1 MHVSLGRS
9 PHCATCTSSRPIGAV
24 RRHAR
29 QLALLLAVTSVFT
42 ARPLLAQ
49 IASPLELRVPK
60 PPTVASIDGQG
71 VLVYELHITNLSPVA
86 QTLSRV
92 EVLDDATPA
101 HVLASLEDSALA
113 NAMMRPGVAPPPAA
127 IDRARVAGGL
137 RAIVFLWTPVSMSSP
152 PKRVTHRVTVA
163 QGSGDS
169 AVTRS
174 VVGGS
179 APVST
184 SVATIAPPFHGGPW
198 MAANGP
204 GPVSGHRRALI
215 PIDGTPYIGQRF
227 AIDYVKLDTTGKT
240 YRGDQLVN
248 ANYYAYGVEA
258 LAVADGIVVERKDS
272 IPENIPGATSR
283 AVPITLETIGGN
295 HVILDIGGG
304 RFAFYAHLQPGSLRV
319 KLGDKVRRGQVLGL
333 VGNSGN
339 STEPHLHFHLS
350 DAPSPLGS
358 EGLPYV
364 MESFKLVGRCK
375 TGFLG
380 CAPVTPET
388 RRREMPSGVMVIE
401 VP

>member
-1 MHVSLGRS
+1 MHTAVGPSSGRARRA
-9 PHCATCTSSRPIGAV
+9 ATHRLLA
-24 RRHAR
+24 
-29 QLALLLAVTSVFT
+29 ALLFATPWLVMP
-42 ARPLLAQ
+42 RPLHAQ

-60 PPTVASIDGQG
+60 PPTLATIDGQG
-71 VLVYELHITNLSPVA
+71 VLVYELHLTNFSPVA
-86 QTLSRV
+86 QNIRRI
-92 EVLDDATPA
+92 EVLDDATPV
-101 HVLASLEDSALA
+101 HVLLTLEDSALA
-113 NAMMRPGVAPPPAA
+113 NAMLRPGVSPPPAA
-127 IDRARVAGGL
+127 IDRARLAGGL
-137 RAIVFLWTPVSMSSP
+137 RAVVYLWTPVSATAP
-152 PKRVTHRVTVA
+152 PKRVSHRITEL

-169 AVTRS
+169 AVTHTI
-174 VVGGS
+174 VGG
-179 APVST
+179 AAVVAT

-198 MAANGP
+198 LAANGP

-215 PIDGTPYIGQRF
+215 PVDGTPAIGQRF

-240 YRGDQLVN
+240 YSGERLVN
-248 ANYYAYGVEA
+248 ANYYAYGEEA
-258 LAVADGIVVERKDS
+258 LAVADGIVAARKDS

-295 HVILDIGGG
+295 HLTIDIGGG

-319 KLGDKVRRGQVLGL
+319 KVGDKIRKGQVIGL

-339 STEPHLHFHLS
+339 STEPHLHFHIS

-364 MESFKLVGRCK
+364 MESFTLVGRCK
-375 TGFLG
+375 AAFLG
-380 CAPVTPET
+380 CVAVPGET